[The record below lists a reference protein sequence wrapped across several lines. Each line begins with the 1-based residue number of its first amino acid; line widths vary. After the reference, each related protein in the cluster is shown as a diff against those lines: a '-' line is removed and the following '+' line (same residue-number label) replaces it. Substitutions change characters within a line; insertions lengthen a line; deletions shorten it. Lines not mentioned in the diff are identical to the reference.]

1 MSPRVL
7 LRTLIPIVIGISL
20 LPIQGMARQEPT
32 SGGSCRQNSAGIRHY
47 RSSDEPIVA
56 SIKQLKEKPEDYYG
70 ETVTV
75 DGELHR
81 TFADNVFTIED
92 SSFYRSQEIL
102 VISTVPKAEAV
113 VRLEGSL
120 KEGKTVRVTGVVL
133 PYNRSKLECAYGP
146 LHLDG
151 REGDSFTKN
160 PVLVIADHDTAANVF
175 RARPMIDRTEFARSS
190 IPYGFS
196 KSR

>member
-70 ETVTV
+70 KTVTV

-81 TFADNVFTIED
+81 TFSDNVFTIED
-92 SSFYRSQEIL
+92 SSFFRDTEIL
-102 VISTVPKAEAV
+102 VISTVPKTDAV
-113 VRLEGSL
+113 VPLEDLL
-120 KEGKTVRVTGVVL
+120 KPGKDVRVTGVVQ
-133 PYNRSKLECAYGP
+133 PFDRGKLECAYGP
-146 LHLDG
+146 LHLENL
-151 REGDSFTKN
+151 EGESFTKN
-160 PVLVIADHDTAANVF
+160 PVLIV
-175 RARPMIDRTEFARSS
+175 DRT
-190 IPYGFS
+190 I
-196 KSR
+196 